1 MYYII
6 TYDKSEVKQ
15 QKQIFKTDLENGYQI
30 WLDLENSNLEEISNI
45 REIFAIDAN
54 ILKQYS
60 NGVKKPQINVL
71 ESYIFTIL
79 LNTKFENLQTLE
91 TEAVYMFFGKNW
103 LITIHS
109 SIINLKEK
117 TQQIFEN
124 DKMVLESSIDIL
136 YYNILTIIVEEYE
149 QVLTAIEIA
158 MTDLE
163 EKSLYQSSKKILVK
177 LERLSR

>member
-1 MYYII
+1 M
-6 TYDKSEVKQ
+6 
-15 QKQIFKTDLENGYQI
+15 
-30 WLDLENSNLEEISNI
+30 DLENSNLEEISNI

-60 NGVKKPQINVL
+60 NGVKKPQIRVL

-103 LITIHS
+103 LITIHPS
-109 SIINLKEK
+109 RINLKEK

-149 QVLTAIEIA
+149 QVLTTIEIA

>member
-1 MYYII
+1 M
-6 TYDKSEVKQ
+6 
-15 QKQIFKTDLENGYQI
+15 
-30 WLDLENSNLEEISNI
+30 DLENSNLEEISNI

-60 NGVKKPQINVL
+60 NGVKKPQIRVL

-124 DKMVLESSIDIL
+124 DKMVLESSIDNL